1 MLNAFDDALFGSDA
15 VCVSVTARHGYCR
28 LNDIAVVRGREKFG
42 DLYFISHLYQPLS
55 FHFKPFLSHDKPPP
69 VSDIPAGIFSGIIP
83 VSTV

>member
-15 VCVSVTARHGYCR
+15 VCISVTARHGYCR

-55 FHFKPFLSHDKPPP
+55 FHFK
-69 VSDIPAGIFSGIIP
+69 FSSRINMPSFCIN
-83 VSTV
+83 TQCEYICKYN